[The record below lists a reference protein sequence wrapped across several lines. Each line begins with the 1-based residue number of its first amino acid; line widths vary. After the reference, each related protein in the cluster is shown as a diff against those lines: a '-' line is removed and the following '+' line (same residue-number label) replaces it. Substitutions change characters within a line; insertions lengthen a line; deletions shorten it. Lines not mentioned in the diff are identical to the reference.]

1 VAKAPSGRF
10 QSARDLVFALE
21 NLLDASAPAARH
33 APASPGWRRRGWAV
47 AAVLVI
53 GLAAVGAGW
62 WTIGPRARMVST
74 PAVSAPRVLAV
85 LPFEHITRDGK
96 PGYFGAGMTDEVMNQ
111 LSKVNALRVVSRAAV
126 AKFTDV
132 RTDLAA
138 MTSELGIGSVV
149 TGSVRED
156 AGRVRVNVE
165 LVDARS
171 GQQLWSEQYDR
182 DTADVFAV
190 QSDIALRVADALK
203 ASVTLDDQARLGKR
217 PTTSVAA
224 YELLV
229 RSRTPPPGPTRSQ
242 LQAQIDLLLQAVKVD
257 PQFALAYASLASR
270 YSFVAA
276 YGDPSGI
283 ARGLDAANKAIALD
297 PQLARGHFGLASNLR
312 ESGRSREALKAYQR
326 AADLDPSFF
335 AAFTDLSV
343 AQGDVGRFDEALIS
357 SKRGLQLAP
366 NLALSYY
373 HIALP
378 LLYLDDDARTER
390 FLTNAASRFPA
401 LQRLQIL
408 LATLDW
414 RRGRPEAALDRIR
427 RAVDTEPNNIEGI
440 LTRAELA
447 TLTGAPDAPRLTQ
460 ALLAGSGEAMAR
472 TTGYSFKLLHAY
484 HQQTAGQTAAAAAA
498 MEEILKA
505 NQKAIDDGVEWAIPF
520 VQNAAIHA
528 LRGESAAAL
537 DWLDRA
543 YDAGWRDAR
552 TSALDPLLVS
562 IRREPRFAR
571 FVSRIEADVA
581 AMRARADYS
590 GLGVQ

>member
-1 VAKAPSGRF
+1 
-10 QSARDLVFALE
+10 
-21 NLLDASAPAARH
+21 
-33 APASPGWRRRGWAV
+33 
-47 AAVLVI
+47 
-53 GLAAVGAGW
+53 
-62 WTIGPRARMVST
+62 M
-74 PAVSAPRVLAV
+74 LAV

-96 PGYFGAGMTDEVMNQ
+96 PGYFGAGMTEEVMNQ

-203 ASVTLDDQARLGKR
+203 ASVTLDEQARLGKR

-229 RSRTPPPGPTRSQ
+229 RSRTPPPGPTRAR
-242 LQAQIDLLLQAVKVD
+242 LQAQIDLLQQAVKVD
-257 PQFALAYASLASR
+257 PQFALAYAQLANR

-297 PQLARGHFGLASNLR
+297 PQLAQGHFGLASNLGN
-312 ESGRSREALKAYQR
+312 SGRSREALKAYRR
-326 AADLDPSFF
+326 AAELDPSFF
-335 AAFTDLSV
+335 AAFTDLAV
-343 AQGDVGRFDEALIS
+343 TEGDVGRFDEALIS

-366 NLALSYY
+366 NVPVAYY
-373 HIALP
+373 HVALP
-378 LLYLDDDARTER
+378 MLFLDDDARTER

-401 LQRLQIL
+401 VAASADSPGDSG
-408 LATLDW
+408 LASRAPGGGARSDPPC
-414 RRGRPEAALDRIR
+414 GGR
-427 RAVDTEPNNIEGI
+427 RAGQYRRTHAS
-440 LTRAELA
+440 LRAR
-447 TLTGAPDAPRLTQ
+447 DADGRSRRAASDAGVARRFGRGERANHWAQLQVAARLSPAHGWTD
-460 ALLAGSGEAMAR
+460 GRCRG
-472 TTGYSFKLLHAY
+472 
-484 HQQTAGQTAAAAAA
+484 
-498 MEEILKA
+498 
-505 NQKAIDDGVEWAIPF
+505 DDGRDPE
-520 VQNAAIHA
+520 
-528 LRGESAAAL
+528 GEPEG
-537 DWLDRA
+537 DRRRH
-543 YDAGWRDAR
+543 GMG
-552 TSALDPLLVS
+552 DPLLAE
-562 IRREPRFAR
+562 RRHPR
-571 FVSRIEADVA
+571 A
-581 AMRARADYS
+581 AWRVGGGA
-590 GLGVQ
+590 GLAGTCLRRRMA